1 MIKRPS
7 VIQYPES
14 IQQLKLG
21 FDQLADLLASTLG
34 PTQGIVL
41 ASTDLKPRPELL
53 TDAATI
59 ARRMTELP
67 DPRQNVGAML
77 LRNMVWRMHER
88 VGDGGA
94 LTAVLSQ
101 AMLAHAARSV
111 SAGANPVQL
120 ISGLKFAVQAALA
133 HLVQMSQPIQGEDDL
148 AAVAFST
155 TGEADISFI
164 LGEMFDI
171 LGPLGHVTVEDYMA
185 PYLEREYLEG
195 GRWRASLISPYL
207 INSPGAI
214 QAILPDLQVVLFD
227 GTVTA
232 FDEVRPVLDQLTIN
246 KTPEH
251 HSAAQLLFI
260 AHKISGEALSLLVA
274 TSQKTEIKV
283 IAVSLERAGE
293 KLQADLADLACLTG
307 ATLISPQMG
316 RGLESI
322 RPTDF
327 GSARRAQAGASDLLV
342 VGGGGNPAEIRDQIG
357 ILQKRLQALPFGDP
371 DRVELEMRLGRLSG
385 SVGILKVGAYTQAER
400 DYLHQRAEQG
410 VKVVR
415 AALKEGVLP
424 GGGAAFLHCIPA
436 VLDQINGL
444 SEDERM
450 GARALVHSLKAPFQ
464 RILKNASVHAPA
476 VQMHDLIQNQIG
488 LFYDIN
494 TGSIR
499 EARAAG
505 VLDAAKV
512 LRAALETAASGA
524 AMALSTDT
532 LIIKKNP
539 AVSYEP

>member
-1 MIKRPS
+1 MKRPS
-7 VIQYPES
+7 VITYPES

-21 FDQLADLLASTLG
+21 FDQLADLLAATLG

-41 ASTDLKPRPELL
+41 SSTDLKPRPELL

-67 DPRQNVGAML
+67 DPRQNIGAML

-94 LTAVLSQ
+94 LTAVLAQ
-101 AMLAHAARSV
+101 AMLAHAARAV
-111 SAGANPVQL
+111 SAGANPVQV
-120 ISGLKFAVQAALA
+120 ISGLKRGVQAALA
-133 HLVQMSQPIQGEDDL
+133 RLIEMSQPVRGEDDL

-164 LGEMFDI
+164 LGEMLDI
-171 LGPLGHVTVEDYMA
+171 LGPLGRVTVEDYMA

-195 GRWRASLISPYL
+195 GRWQASLISPYL
-207 INSPGAI
+207 INSPGAN
-214 QAILPDLQVVLFD
+214 QAILADLQVVLFD
-227 GTVTA
+227 GVVTA
-232 FDEVRPVLDQLTIN
+232 YDEVRPVLDQLAI
-246 KTPEH
+246 KKSPED
-251 HSAAQLLFI
+251 HSAAQLLII
-260 AHKISGEALSLLVA
+260 AHKISGEALNLLAA

-293 KLQADLADLACLTG
+293 KLQSDLADLACLTG
-307 ATLISPQMG
+307 AALISPQMG
-316 RGLESI
+316 RRLESI
-322 RPTDF
+322 RSTDLGF
-327 GSARRAQAGASDLLV
+327 ARRAQAGARDLIV

-371 DRVELEMRLGRLSG
+371 DRLELEMRLGRLSG
-385 SVGILKVGAYTQAER
+385 SVGTLKVGAYTQVER

-410 VKVVR
+410 IKVAR
-415 AALKEGVLP
+415 AALADGALP
-424 GGGAAFLHCIPA
+424 GGGAAFLCCIPM
-436 VLDQINGL
+436 VLDQLNGL
-444 SEDERM
+444 SDDESM
-450 GARALVHSLKAPFQ
+450 GVRAVAYSLEAPFQ
-464 RILKNASVHAPA
+464 RILKNAGVQAPA
-476 VQMHDLIQNQIG
+476 VQMQRLIENQG
-488 LFYDIN
+488 DLFYDVN
-494 TGSIR
+494 TGGIR
-499 EARAAG
+499 ESRSAG

-512 LRAALETAASGA
+512 LRAALETAASGV